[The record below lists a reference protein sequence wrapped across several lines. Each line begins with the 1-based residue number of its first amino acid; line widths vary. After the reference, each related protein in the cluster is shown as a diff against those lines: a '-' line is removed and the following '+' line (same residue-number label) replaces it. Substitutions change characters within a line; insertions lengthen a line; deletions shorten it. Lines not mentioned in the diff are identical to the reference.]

1 MAMSSQQEAAC
12 VCVHITAKATSFPYR
27 EASRDAAVF
36 AVAISAGFLAHL
48 DPFGNLHWDSMDAVQ
63 GLAWAGPN
71 IAVDAALLVPKY
83 TARMVTKVVTTTADD
98 IARDQAAQAKFA
110 AERQALHMSPE
121 EPFALLGQSS
131 PGEEVSPGIHQKEV
145 TVTQQQAAW
154 RDGLGKWRWDRANKE
169 PRVAVQMPLPTVYS
183 MVSVVASE
191 MLLRAVTL
199 AGLARLL
206 ASNKYIAGV
215 EVIQLDRLW
224 TESSCAHWAAVIVM
238 AAWPLVVG
246 IFEYTPF
253 AFTEDNYVVMPDVS
267 RQLRQHPEAE
277 RQRIEQKTQSC
288 LQDITYVSLMCVM

>member
-71 IAVDAALLVPKY
+71 IAV
-83 TARMVTKVVTTTADD
+83 DD

-199 AGLARLL
+199 A
-206 ASNKYIAGV
+206 
-215 EVIQLDRLW
+215 
-224 TESSCAHWAAVIVM
+224 
-238 AAWPLVVG
+238 
-246 IFEYTPF
+246 
-253 AFTEDNYVVMPDVS
+253 DVS

-288 LQDITYVSLMCVM
+288 LQDITYKKNTEQKISIAADIAQQAVRAFTLSGSYVTTGNLLASIVAAAVADFPLQIYLQSHMQDVRAEADDMQRLAEQFQQAQKAARKT